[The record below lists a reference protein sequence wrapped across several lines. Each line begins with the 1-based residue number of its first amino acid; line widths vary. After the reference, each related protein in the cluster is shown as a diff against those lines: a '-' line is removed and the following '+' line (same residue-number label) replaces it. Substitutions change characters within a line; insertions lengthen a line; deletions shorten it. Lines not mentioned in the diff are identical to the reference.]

1 MYNQYAMQFDL
12 SWLFNYLKQIVDL
25 YWPRVAEALM
35 IVLAG
40 WLIGRALG
48 KMVYRLVDRV
58 GFGMAFRKTSIGR
71 ALLRSGYTGAKSF
84 AVATKWFV
92 YLLSI
97 YIAIEVL
104 SIPILTTFVASIML
118 YLPNVAV
125 GVFVLIIGFILADWV
140 GDLVKK
146 SGSGA
151 ASEHLGPFGDVV
163 RAFLYFVSTTIALA
177 QMKIDITIVYIFAQA
192 FAWAIAIGFGVAF
205 GIAFGWQLK
214 DRVKPW
220 IDMILPKPSKVK
232 KGAEQE

>member
-1 MYNQYAMQFDL
+1 MYDQCAVQIDF
-12 SWLFNYLKQIVDL
+12 SWLSNRLWEIMNFYGL
-25 YWPRVAEALM
+25 RVVEAII
-35 IVLAG
+35 IVLVG

-48 KMVYRLVDRV
+48 EVVYRLVDRV
-58 GFGMAFRKTSIGR
+58 DLGMTFRKTSIGR
-71 ALLRSGYTGAKSF
+71 ALLRSGYTAAKSF
-84 AVATKWFV
+84 AVVVTWFV
-92 YLLSI
+92 YLVSI
-97 YIAIEVL
+97 YFAIEVL
-104 SIPILTTFVASIML
+104 SIPIVTAFVASVAL
-118 YLPNVAV
+118 YLPNFAA
-125 GVFVLIIGFILADWV
+125 GVLVLIFGFIFADWV

-163 RAFLYFVSTTIALA
+163 RVFLYFISTTIALA

-220 IDMILPKPSKVK
+220 IDMILPKPSRVK